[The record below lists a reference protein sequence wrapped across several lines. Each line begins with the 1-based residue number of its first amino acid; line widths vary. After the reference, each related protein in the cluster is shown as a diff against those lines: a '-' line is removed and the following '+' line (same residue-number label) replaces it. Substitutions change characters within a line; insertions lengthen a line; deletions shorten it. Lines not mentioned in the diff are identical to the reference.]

1 MQGVCSQI
9 MGIRPS
15 LLVLSKNAT
24 MPDGTRV
31 RYPPT
36 FFVQMARDV
45 AMADWIAL
53 DADKLKSQAS
63 HAWHPSLQSMAHAV
77 MAAMAAIMSGLQQQL
92 SVTRRSAV
100 LSSLWHTADSSR
112 QYLDERQ
119 LILYN
124 ERRW

>member
-15 LLVLSKNAT
+15 LLVLAKNAT
-24 MPDGTRV
+24 MPDGTRL

-63 HAWHPSLQSMAHAV
+63 ILPPLAVSYVRCKSVICMDFDSMR
-77 MAAMAAIMSGLQQQL
+77 
-92 SVTRRSAV
+92 T
-100 LSSLWHTADSSR
+100 
-112 QYLDERQ
+112 
-119 LILYN
+119 
-124 ERRW
+124 

>member
-1 MQGVCSQI
+1 

-15 LLVLSKNAT
+15 LLVLPKNAS
-24 MPDGTRV
+24 MPDGTRL

-63 HAWHPSLQSMAHAV
+63 ISACHHSSVINAHAARSCLRTKPPEEKAFEP
-77 MAAMAAIMSGLQQQL
+77 AACLQ
-92 SVTRRSAV
+92 RSICC
-100 LSSLWHTADSSR
+100 SIWET
-112 QYLDERQ
+112 E
-119 LILYN
+119 
-124 ERRW
+124 

>member
-1 MQGVCSQI
+1 

-63 HAWHPSLQSMAHAV
+63 LAWQSPFNVCLVHY
-77 MAAMAAIMSGLQQQL
+77 
-92 SVTRRSAV
+92 RRPWQTS
-100 LSSLWHTADSSR
+100 
-112 QYLDERQ
+112 
-119 LILYN
+119 
-124 ERRW
+124 